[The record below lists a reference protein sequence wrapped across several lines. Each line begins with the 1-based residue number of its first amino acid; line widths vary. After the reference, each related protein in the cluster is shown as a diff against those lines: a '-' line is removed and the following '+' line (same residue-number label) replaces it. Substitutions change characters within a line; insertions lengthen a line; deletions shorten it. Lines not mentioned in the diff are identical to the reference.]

1 MHGGFGVHI
10 KGANGK
16 YGDLGWVRLDQIS
29 GYAKGTTGVKN
40 RQIAEVNE
48 EGRELIVT
56 GDGRILRQLEPGD
69 GVIPNPITENLIKW
83 GGFNPQS
90 YFANLVDTTSAMPS
104 LVNKEQNVTIEQHY
118 DSLITVEGNVDR
130 DMMNRLEDL
139 TDNLYDAFTDRLAGD
154 FRKIGGRIKK

>member
-1 MHGGFGVHI
+1 
-10 KGANGK
+10 
-16 YGDLGWVRLDQIS
+16 
-29 GYAKGTTGVKN
+29 
-40 RQIAEVNE
+40 
-48 EGRELIVT
+48 
-56 GDGRILRQLEPGD
+56 
-69 GVIPNPITENLIKW
+69 
-83 GGFNPQS
+83 
-90 YFANLVDTTSAMPS
+90 MPS